1 MLRLLSLFCF
11 AFLFVLST
19 QTAYAAKRIALVVG
33 NNLYEN
39 FPDFRQLK
47 KAVNDAKAI
56 GETLKSDLEFD
67 VRLLVDSNY
76 SDFNKAIKQ
85 VEADIEPGSVVF
97 FYFSGHGIAI
107 DGANYLLPSDVPQPV
122 IGEEQRLAGASF
134 AAEQVISRFQKKG
147 AKAVFA
153 VLDACRDN
161 PFENESGK
169 SAGGGG
175 GLSKMDAAEGV
186 FILFA
191 AGVGQTALDRLSE
204 NDPNPNSVFTRNLLP
219 LLETDGLSQVDLA
232 KQLYTRVKKEAST
245 VGHNQHPAYYDQIEG
260 YISLGKA
267 DVAASQDTVAVEDTK
282 PPEVD
287 VALADGGKKDL
298 VVIKRIPAE
307 AQKELEAITNS
318 WQDFQKSGDV
328 KGYVAAG
335 EKALAIA
342 AGTFGEESVQF
353 AQANNFMVGA
363 LSMAN
368 DIEGAIRAGRIAVRI
383 FEDELG
389 SDHVRVAN
397 DKGNLAS
404 RLLLVKKFRE
414 AEKLYNE
421 ALSAYDKKS
430 PGNNV
435 YIGMSEDDFVV
446 LSHLYSG
453 MAKLRIEQGKPKDAL
468 RMSDKS
474 QNIISAISDKALI
487 DHGWMYANHAAILKQ
502 TGNCDEAQGFFKKAT
517 EAFKDAKVLPTQT
530 DYADA
535 IKQAA
540 VKC

>member
-1 MLRLLSLFCF
+1 MLRSLRLLCAVLLIALFTPS
-11 AFLFVLST
+11 AF
-19 QTAYAAKRIALVVG
+19 AAKRIALVVG

-56 GETLKSDLEFD
+56 SETLKSDLAFD
-67 VRLLVDSNY
+67 VRLLVDTSY
-76 SDFNKAIKQ
+76 TDLNKAIKQ
-85 VEADIEPGSVVF
+85 VEADIEPGSIVF

-122 IGEEQRLAGASF
+122 VGEEQRMAGASI
-134 AAEQVISRFQKKG
+134 AAEQVIARFQRKG

-175 GLSKMDAAEGV
+175 GLTKMDAAEGV

-204 NDPNPNSVFTRNLLP
+204 GDPNPNSVFTRNLLP

-232 KQLYTRVKKEAST
+232 KKLYSKVKKEAAT
-245 VGHNQHPAYYDQIEG
+245 VGHEQHPAYYDQIEG
-260 YISLGKA
+260 YISLGQSGS
-267 DVAASQDTVAVEDTK
+267 AATEDTVVVEGAEPEEVEVAV
-282 PPEVD
+282 
-287 VALADGGKKDL
+287 ADPAKKDL
-298 VVIKRIPAE
+298 VVTKRNSVE

-335 EKALAIA
+335 ENALALA
-342 AGTFGEESVQF
+342 AGAFGEDSVQF

-368 DIEGAIRAGRIAVRI
+368 DVDGAIRAGRIAVRI
-383 FEDELG
+383 FEEELG
-389 SDHVRVAN
+389 SDHVRVSN

-404 RLLLVKKFRE
+404 RLVLVKKFRE
-414 AEKLYNE
+414 AEKLYDE
-421 ALSAYDKKS
+421 ALKPYDKKS

-453 MAKLRIEQGKPKDAL
+453 LAKLRFEQGKPKEAL
-468 RMSDKS
+468 RVSDKS
-474 QNIISAISDKALI
+474 VNIISAISDKTLI
-487 DHGWMYANHAAILKQ
+487 DHGWMYANHAAMLNRA
-502 TGNCDEAQGFFKKAT
+502 GNCDEALSFYKRAAK
-517 EAFKDAKVLPTQT
+517 AFKAAKVPATQS
-530 DYADA
+530 DHADA
-535 IKQAA
+535 IKQSAQ
-540 VKC
+540 KC